1 MTTDKTKRFFRVSAE
16 DFKKIP
22 GSPIAYWLKP
32 SVSSMLNEA
41 VVGNY
46 FISGGRFKTCDD
58 EKYLRFFWEISV
70 ASKKWHPYCKG
81 GDGRK
86 YFGNELRVVLWTDDS
101 QDFFTRNGGV
111 GNQRFW
117 GIKGLTWAT
126 ISTSVI
132 SFRLK
137 SESYFN
143 SSSAPTIFAM
153 RLSNLFGVLGYLN
166 IVPAKYLLN
175 IFNPTASLVVADI
188 LKLPLQE
195 SWLTSEVRD
204 NSEKNYISSKS
215 DWDSYETSWDF
226 QENPLIQ
233 EAKATAKP
241 SKAGEGLLSSHAEN
255 GEYLEASRPLADIYV
270 SLRLKWRQQAEE
282 MRRLETENNRIFID
296 AYGLRDEL
304 SPEVPWN
311 EITLICNPWYRY
323 GKTPENTDL
332 LGNSFYLNHST
343 AQIKPTSKQEEDFP
357 AGDFPFAHETEQRLL
372 EDTIK
377 EFISYAVGCM
387 MGRYSPEKPGLI
399 LANQGD
405 GFVRYHEI
413 MSGQDSDE
421 MMLISNATKAELRSA
436 AGETLADDEA
446 YRKKRQNRHPMLSSY
461 QIRDCISSRYH
472 VICDRDGVIPILDD
486 EWFVDD
492 IVAQFKDFLK
502 FTFGEEA
509 FSRNLDF
516 IEKAIGKDI
525 RKYFMKDFYKEH
537 VQRYKKRPIYW
548 LFSSP
553 KGSFNAL
560 IYLHRYRPDTVSIVL
575 NDYLREFMTKLRVQR
590 SHLIDDNNRA
600 DLSASEKSAN
610 LKRIDKYAA
619 MLAELEDYERDI
631 LFPLAQKQLAIDLDD
646 GVKVNYLKFGAAL
659 KEIPGLKAR
668 EE

>member
-46 FISGGRFKTCDD
+46 FISGGRFKTCND

-166 IVPAKYLLN
+166 SVPAKYLLN

-646 GVKVNYLKFGAAL
+646 GVKVNYLRFGAAL

>member
-166 IVPAKYLLN
+166 SVPAKYLLN

-311 EITLICNPWYRY
+311 EITLTCNPWYRY

-509 FSRNLDF
+509 FSRNLAF

>member
-153 RLSNLFGVLGYLN
+153 QLSNLFGVLGYLN
-166 IVPAKYLLN
+166 SVPAKYLLN

-270 SLRLKWRQQAEE
+270 SLRLKWRQQTEE

-311 EITLICNPWYRY
+311 EITLTCNPWYRY

-332 LGNSFYLNHST
+332 LGNSFYLNHLT

-421 MMLISNATKAELRSA
+421 MMLISNSTKAELRSA

-502 FTFGEEA
+502 FTFGGEA
-509 FSRNLDF
+509 FSRNLAF

-590 SHLIDDNNRA
+590 NHLIDDNNRA

>member
-153 RLSNLFGVLGYLN
+153 QLSNLFGVLGYLN
-166 IVPAKYLLN
+166 SVPAKYLLN

-270 SLRLKWRQQAEE
+270 SLRLKWRQQTEE

-311 EITLICNPWYRY
+311 EITLTCNPWYRY

-332 LGNSFYLNHST
+332 LGNSFYLNHLT

-502 FTFGEEA
+502 FTFGGEA
-509 FSRNLDF
+509 FSRNLAF

-590 SHLIDDNNRA
+590 NHLIDDNNRA